1 MAKEGYKNHRPGS
14 VAGAVHKVFDQH
26 GKEAAKKKGESLGLE
41 PHTVR
46 SMISLWERKIFS
58 RKNPS
63 KKKASKRV
71 SRDGKTTKRVARVTR
86 GAKKASPA
94 ARVSRKAA
102 SPERVQRPAKK
113 ASAA

>member
-14 VAGAVHKVFDQH
+14 VAGAVHKVFDTS

-58 RKNPS
+58 RKKPG
-63 KKKASKRV
+63 KKKSSKRV
-71 SRDGKTTKRVARVTR
+71 VRGGKTTKRVARVTR
-86 GAKKASPA
+86 GAKKAAP
-94 ARVSRKAA
+94 ARVTRKTAA
-102 SPERVQRPAKK
+102 PERVQRPAKK